1 MESTTDVFVEDLM
14 SPLPHVIAPSA
25 TVADAETVMRDAAI
39 HHLPVIEGE
48 ALVGLLT
55 ARDLA
60 VAANVSSEAPRA
72 MTVREVITAR
82 PVTVAKGTKLSDVV
96 AVMLDERVGVVV
108 VVHEGRVIGILTHHD
123 VFRHLGEKALGTERP
138 SPEEIRRRVVDEHRR
153 IAVLLDKVEGL
164 ARQLGGGDP
173 GADPLLRRAVFELHE
188 VMRHHM
194 AYEERTLLPALRD
207 ADSFGP
213 ARVAAFVREHQAQ
226 RSMLENIATEL
237 AATESS
243 ERLTVGVLELVR
255 AIRDDMETE
264 RREFLDPDLL
274 RDSVVRTD
282 FGG

>member
-14 SPLPHVIAPSA
+14 SPLPHVIGSDA
-25 TVADAETVMRDAAI
+25 TVAEAETTMRDAAI
-39 HHLPVIEGE
+39 HHLPVIDEGR
-48 ALVGLLT
+48 LVGLLT

-60 VAANVSSEAPRA
+60 VASSVSPEMPQT
-72 MTVREVITAR
+72 MTVREVITSR
-82 PVTVAKGTKLSDVV
+82 PVTVSKGTKLSDVV
-96 AVMLDERVGVVV
+96 ASMLDERVGVVV
-108 VVHEGRVIGILTHHD
+108 VVDGGRVVGILTHHD

-138 SPEEIRRRVVDEHRR
+138 SPEEIRQRVLDEHRR

-164 ARQLGGGDP
+164 ARQLAAGDE
-173 GADPLLRRAVFELHE
+173 GAEPLLRRVVIELHD

-226 RSMLENIATEL
+226 RSMLENIVTEL
-237 AATESS
+237 ATTESP

-264 RREFLDPDLL
+264 GREFLDPDLL
-274 RDSVVRTD
+274 RDSVIRTD

>member
-1 MESTTDVFVEDLM
+1 MESTTDVLVEDLM

-25 TVADAETVMRDAAI
+25 TIAEAEAIMRDAAI
-39 HHLPVIEGE
+39 HHLPVIEGQS
-48 ALVGLLT
+48 LVGLLT

-60 VAANVSSEAPRA
+60 VAANVSAEAPQA
-72 MTVREVITAR
+72 MTVREVITSR
-82 PVTVAKGTKLSDVV
+82 PVTVAQGTKLSDVV

-153 IAVLLDKVEGL
+153 IAVLLDKLEGL
-164 ARQLGGGDP
+164 ARQLGGGDE

-264 RREFLDPDLL
+264 RREFLDPELL